1 MNTSKLEDGEKIN
14 NNVRLFISFNLP
26 LVMNI
31 NRYGVD
37 CLCLS
42 YESYQ
47 QSVSVLSSGSFK
59 LVRCKN
65 ILA

>member
-1 MNTSKLEDGEKIN
+1 
-14 NNVRLFISFNLP
+14 
-26 LVMNI
+26 MNI